1 MKIEID
7 TQRDTK
13 EELQK
18 LARFLHELTGAD
30 VRTNTGIFDAPTE
43 QTGELLGIF
52 SGDKNAG
59 SSATQT
65 IETAEERETEKYKE
79 PELEFY

>member
-18 LARFLHELTGAD
+18 LAKFLHELTGAE

-43 QTGELLGIF
+43 QTGGLLGIF
-52 SGDKNAG
+52 GDDKNT
-59 SSATQT
+59 SSSTT
-65 IETAEERETEKYKE
+65 STLEIAEEQTTEKDKE